1 VYRDDPLDD
10 EDELR
15 AVIGD
20 EAVDRIQDAPID
32 PAAAVGAAVDALRIL
47 QGWVSDQQAA
57 AWFRQEQRRL
67 EDRSPIAALAA
78 GLTDEVLDA
87 ARRWAAAQG

>member
-1 VYRDDPLDD
+1 MYRDDPLDD

-15 AVIGD
+15 TVIGD
-20 EAVDRIQDAPID
+20 DAVDRIQHAPID
-32 PAAAVGAAVDALRIL
+32 PAAAVGTAVDALRIV
-47 QGWVSDQQAA
+47 QGWVSDEEAA
-57 AWFRQEQRRL
+57 AWFHQEQRRL
-67 EDRSPIAALAA
+67 EDRSPVAALAA